1 MTGVPVIGKQLGCR
15 TVFVV
20 GARIADKQDW
30 VLGRAAA
37 AAVAGTAFAAAAAAA
52 AAAAVAAAVED

>member
-1 MTGVPVIGKQLGCR
+1 MLEMVGVPVVGKQLGCR

-20 GARIADKQDW
+20 EAWMADKQDW

-37 AAVAGTAFAAAAAAA
+37 AAVAGTAFAAAAA
-52 AAAAVAAAVED
+52 VED